1 MKKLS
6 EMKIAKSAILSS
18 IEAAAKG
25 GRNVVGSG
33 TTYYG
38 PNAPSSIA
46 TYVDGFYWGQDPHQ
60 GSLFGDSWSIDKP
73 LEMSKEGKFLIN
85 SKIAG

>member
-6 EMKIAKSAILSS
+6 EMKIAKDAILSS

-25 GRNVVGSG
+25 GRNVVGPG

-38 PNAPSSIA
+38 PSAPTSIA
-46 TYVDGFYWGQDPHQ
+46 TYVDGIYWGPDGHN
-60 GSLFGDSWSIDKP
+60 GSLFGDYWSIDKP
-73 LEMSKEGKFLIN
+73 LEMSKEAKLLI
-85 SKIAG
+85 KKG